1 MEKIKRG
8 YELRMYLKDKNKGQ
22 SRAFIGCIYDNF
34 DDALDEANKA
44 DEKSSD
50 LYSLISIIEFDEDTR
65 KTRLQL
71 YEEELEN
78 PAEILEGI
86 VDDH

>member
-1 MEKIKRG
+1 MEKIKHG
-8 YELRMYLKDKNKGQ
+8 YEVRFFFKENI
-22 SRAFIGCIYDNF
+22 RAFIGAIYDTF
-34 DDALDEANKA
+34 DEALDEAYRTDA
-44 DEKSSD
+44 TSGH

-86 VDDH
+86 VDD